1 MARMRD
7 TKTTLIITRQ
17 QVGQWG
23 SFMGSAA
30 LLIGLLGW
38 LWQGALSPIV
48 IGALIFGLVG
58 MLLWAFMTPQEF
70 RNFIT
75 GRQVRYGTGA
85 VFATLLVIGIVALVY
100 IILQRSALTLD
111 MTQAR
116 RFTLSSESERIL
128 ANVNRPIRIT
138 GFYNSTAI
146 QQREVDDQ
154 IFRLYEAE
162 TNGLI
167 SREYINPDEQPALAQ
182 RFGAYTN
189 GAVFLSFLTE
199 DPNNSSAMVVD
210 FSSLSRVPRVPGG
223 AQEREMTQAIARLL
237 LSGTFKVYFET
248 GLGTLD
254 PLDTSQQGLSGIHL
268 GMQDSGLLTGSLD
281 LPALAAAGEPVPDD
295 ASVIILAR
303 PTLALTP
310 AEIATLDQYLARG
323 GSLFIMADSLFG
335 ERAFLREGNAF
346 NTYLWENYGL
356 RTRDAVIVDE
366 AANVRTPLDIIGA
379 AAFTGTAVGQRLD
392 PAEAPTLFRLARAI
406 QIQEDSP
413 PVNNGRVL
421 SSSTLSYGE
430 TDTVPLFQANNYGF
444 DASTDIQGPLDIAA
458 WAWNQTTNARVLLV
472 GDSDFITNGF
482 VGSALGN
489 AILFTD
495 GISWLSGLSD
505 SISFAPQAF
514 NTGIPLIFVDT
525 QTLDLIA
532 FLTVILMPG
541 LMMVAGTV
549 IWSRRVRR

>member
-7 TKTTLIITRQ
+7 TKTALVITRQ

-23 SFMGSAA
+23 SFIGGAA
-30 LLIGLLGW
+30 LLVGLLGW

-48 IGALIFGLVG
+48 IGALAFGLVG

-128 ANVNRPIRIT
+128 ANVSRPIRIT
-138 GFYNSTAI
+138 GFYDSTAI

-154 IFRLYEAE
+154 IFRLYEAA

-182 RFGAYTN
+182 RFGAYAN

-199 DPNNSSAMVVD
+199 DPNNPGAMVVD

-310 AEIATLDQYLARG
+310 AEIAILDQYLARG

-335 ERAFLREGNAF
+335 EGAFLREDSAF

-366 AANVRTPLDIIGA
+366 AANIRTPLDIIGA

-392 PAEAPTLFRLARAI
+392 PAEAPTLFRLARAV

-421 SSSTLSYGE
+421 SSSPLSYGE
-430 TDTVPLFQANNYGF
+430 TDTAPLFQANSYGF
-444 DASTDIQGPLDIAA
+444 DASADIPGPLDIAA
-458 WAWNQTTNARVLLV
+458 WAWDQTTNARVLLV

-514 NTGIPLIFVDT
+514 SAGIPLIFVDT

-541 LMMVAGTV
+541 LMLLAGAV